1 MASTR
6 VPSSIVFAL
15 LIALLLPIFGCG
27 EDYRSE
33 RYESEETRAI
43 REKVRAEMANERL
56 ERIGNRLAVMNESLA
71 SSPNAYALSA
81 GDASEGEEEASAG
94 ISLASGEE
102 VYTANCSSCH
112 GARGE
117 GDGPLSGGLQPQ
129 PAKHAD
135 GGYMNALSNDHIY
148 KVIAEG
154 GAAVGK
160 SSMMAPWGTSLS
172 DDEINSLVVFIRTL
186 ADPPYSGPV
195 PGES

>member
-1 MASTR
+1 MESTR

-15 LIALLLPIFGCG
+15 LTALLLPLAGCG
-27 EDYRSE
+27 DDGSE
-33 RYESEETRAI
+33 RFESEETRAI
-43 REKVRAEMANERL
+43 REKVRADMDNERL
-56 ERIGNRLAVMNESLA
+56 ERIGNRLAAMNESLA
-71 SSPNAYALSA
+71 NSPNAFALSA
-81 GDASEGEEEASAG
+81 GEAGAEEEEASAG
-94 ISLASGEE
+94 ISLASGES

-112 GARGE
+112 GARGQ
-117 GDGPLSGGLQPQ
+117 GDGPLSAGLQPQ

-135 GGYMNALSNDHIY
+135 GVYMNALSNDHIY

-172 DDEINSLVVFIRTL
+172 DDEINSLIVFIRTL
-186 ADPPYSGPV
+186 ADPPYSGAV

>member
-1 MASTR
+1 MESTR
-6 VPSSIVFAL
+6 VPSSVVFAL
-15 LIALLLPIFGCG
+15 LIAVLLPALGCG
-27 EDYRSE
+27 NDGTE
-33 RYESEETRAI
+33 RFESEETRAI

-56 ERIGNRLAVMNESLA
+56 ERIGNRLASMNEALA
-71 SSPNAYALSA
+71 SSPNAFAL
-81 GDASEGEEEASAG
+81 SEGEAVAE
-94 ISLASGEE
+94 EE
-102 VYTANCSSCH
+102 VVAGVSLETGESVYGANCSSCH

-117 GDGPLSGGLQPQ
+117 GDGPLSAGLQPT

-172 DDEINSLVVFIRTL
+172 EDEINSLIVFIRTL

-195 PGES
+195 PGDS